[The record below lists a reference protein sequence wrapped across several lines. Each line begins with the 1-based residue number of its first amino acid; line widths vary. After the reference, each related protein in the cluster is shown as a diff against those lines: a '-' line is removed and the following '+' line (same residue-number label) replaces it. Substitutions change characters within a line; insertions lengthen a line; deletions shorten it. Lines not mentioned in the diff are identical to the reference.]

1 MSTKEFLKL
10 REYQEHEINSDLQS
24 PEVHPHGMPQ
34 RLRPHVSSWGRL
46 LARSTRWSKGRKPR
60 KTWAPLSWNFGRPW
74 QKGGHRGRQQQAEIE
89 DNAFL
94 VVRSKYFRLSNKQKK
109 IQILVRRLG
118 SQCLKKCTWMK
129 AFDSS
134 LSIPLWIRAPHDINE
149 AVEDSYPGQ
158 ISASVHGWPRSPS
171 GFQVYQT
178 QSLHTVLLA
187 AASDSVEDVSE
198 SNEAVVP
205 PGLL

>member
-1 MSTKEFLKL
+1 MFEKVHLDESIRQFFEHSTA
-10 REYQEHEINSDLQS
+10 N
-24 PEVHPHGMPQ
+24 P
-34 RLRPHVSSWGRL
+34 RP
-46 LARSTRWSKGRKPR
+46 
-60 KTWAPLSWNFGRPW
+60 
-74 QKGGHRGRQQQAEIE
+74 
-89 DNAFL
+89 
-94 VVRSKYFRLSNKQKK
+94 
-109 IQILVRRLG
+109 
-118 SQCLKKCTWMK
+118 
-129 AFDSS
+129 
-134 LSIPLWIRAPHDINE
+134 PHDINE